1 MLTSRFLVFQ
11 LFSKT
16 EYLLLHQSG
25 TRTELF
31 VVCIYRRVWCMYY
44 GQAMGSILAGIQAI
58 VQLVATPLSAA
69 REGNEGL
76 SSPHA

>member
-1 MLTSRFLVFQ
+1 
-11 LFSKT
+11 
-16 EYLLLHQSG
+16 
-25 TRTELF
+25 
-31 VVCIYRRVWCMYY
+31 MYY
-44 GQAMGSILAGIQAI
+44 GRAMGSILAGIQAI